1 MAIRP
6 MPTPSAEPYA
16 TYSTEKNKKK
26 KQTNSTYVTN
36 TVTQPPQPA
45 PVVPSA
51 LPVTNNT
58 QTLPKQNTASQ
69 TKSNL
74 SNTASYNP
82 LSLKQNS
89 TGSQSAMDTIYNKTV
104 TYDAVPTPQIQHGSY
119 KSPVQKS
126 YSYTE
131 TKPTANTGT
140 AVKAN
145 ITADKTAYNPYVT
158 KDRVENGQNGYSVL
172 PKLQENSNYTDIQ
185 RKKAIDELWAKYGAR
200 LMGKD
205 DKEQMQ
211 KPAEIT
217 EPQSPKV
224 QTVKA
229 GKSTINIRDD
239 GSTIHYESDTAID
252 LFDFLDFLSGRYG
265 PNNEMAGSVNRKS
278 PVYKQPVLDYEDF
291 ISVPDTEYIK
301 DEDYWENRASDLVF
315 LDIILNKWKKIKAA
329 EAEESLTNLP
339 LYKKSYSKM
348 VEAKES
354 ATETRNMLF
363 GKKGYGYSEYGLNL
377 DGGKPNAFLHIYL
390 AANMTDILGEN
401 EAREFLTAH
410 ETYTRPQYYN
420 NILYSQPDIPENEYD
435 TNKKY
440 PTVLHHTAMDLHNN
454 DLGIYIAKN
463 TPTDDEGII
472 KELISILG
480 QGETLES
487 LREQFPN
494 HTDRQILFIKKA
506 QKMVEYDLNNEIEAA
521 IIWDELI

>member
-1 MAIRP
+1 TAK
-6 MPTPSAEPYA
+6 
-16 TYSTEKNKKK
+16 TYSY
-26 KQTNSTYVTN
+26 NSPKTYTY
-36 TVTQPPQPA
+36 TQP
-45 PVVPSA
+45 
-51 LPVTNNT
+51 
-58 QTLPKQNTASQ
+58 
-69 TKSNL
+69 
-74 SNTASYNP
+74 
-82 LSLKQNS
+82 
-89 TGSQSAMDTIYNKTV
+89 KTY
-104 TYDAVPTPQIQHGSY
+104 TYTP
-119 KSPVQKS
+119 P
-126 YSYTE
+126 
-131 TKPTANTGT
+131 
-140 AVKAN
+140 KAN
-145 ITADKTAYNPYVT
+145 IGEYKTLGGYTNTNPYVT
-158 KDRVENGQNGYSVL
+158 KDRVGNGQNSYSAQ
-172 PKLQENSNYTDIQ
+172 PKQQEKKEYTGVKNQ
-185 RKKAIDELWAKYGAR
+185 TAADELWNRYYTEVAGTNGIK
-200 LMGKD
+200 
-205 DKEQMQ
+205 QPQ
-211 KPAEIT
+211 KLTKTT
-217 EPQSPKV
+217 EPKQ
-224 QTVKA
+224 QNTNTVKA

-239 GSTIHYESDTAID
+239 GSTIHYDSNTAID

-265 PNNEMAGSVNRKS
+265 PSNEMAESVNRKS

-291 ISVPDTEYIK
+291 ISVPNAEYMK

-315 LDIILNKWKKIKAA
+315 LDIVLNKWKKIKAA

-339 LYKKSYSKM
+339 LYRKSYSKM

-363 GKKGYGYSEYGLNL
+363 GKEGYGYSEYGLNL

-390 AANMTDILGEN
+390 AANMTDILGEK

-506 QKMVEYDLNNEIEAA
+506 QRMVEYDYNNEIEAA